1 MLQTSISC
9 LRAALIWGNPF
20 QPQARVVE
28 LQTANISITGSDF
41 SRYG

>member
-9 LRAALIWGNPF
+9 LRAALNWSNPF
-20 QPQARVVE
+20 QPQARVVD

-41 SRYG
+41 PWYG